1 MYKIKKCLPIEA
13 RLQIYHSFI
22 QSHINYC
29 SLLWGFTSKFNI
41 YVLFTN
47 QKKGTRAVIPGF
59 IKNGYRDGETAG
71 HTKSAFNDYKILTI
85 FGIM

>member
-1 MYKIKKCLPIEA
+1 MY
-13 RLQIYHSFI
+13 F
-22 QSHINYC
+22 
-29 SLLWGFTSKFNI
+29 
-41 YVLFTN
+41 FTN

-85 FGIM
+85 FGIT